1 MVFACNLLC
10 ASANAREYEEQVRIG
25 DKMGALQNVFSPNLS
40 WRTMISSF
48 FSAFDQFRTMTPID
62 VVDILVVAYII
73 YRVMKLLK
81 DTSAARLA
89 KGILILVLIM
99 LFASFL
105 RLTMISWLLRNAL
118 SVGVFAVVVIFQP
131 ELRRLLEQIGKGNLS
146 RMLIPDTDPN
156 VVESM
161 IVATVSACA
170 DMSRTKTGALIVFER
185 KERLGEIIATGTRV
199 DAAPSAELIKNIFF
213 KNSPLHDGAMIVR
226 AGRVCAAG
234 CVLPLSGNQGLSRD
248 LGTRHRAAVGM
259 SETADSVLVVVS
271 EETGAISV
279 AIGGMLKRSRA
290 SCSAMNSGT
299 GTKKAVLPPSATS
312 GREVPASEEEFYQKA
327 RFSAEAP
334 VAGTVY
340 RSVGSC
346 YGY

>member
-1 MVFACNLLC
+1 
-10 ASANAREYEEQVRIG
+10 
-25 DKMGALQNVFSPNLS
+25 
-40 WRTMISSF
+40 
-48 FSAFDQFRTMTPID
+48 MTPID

-105 RLTMISWLLRNAL
+105 HLTMISWLLRNAL

-146 RMLIPDTDPN
+146 RMLIPDTDPD

-161 IVATVSACA
+161 IVATVSACS

-279 AIGGMLKRSRA
+279 AIGGMLKRHLSPEILQKMLESELLGDELRSKNDKSRIA
-290 SCSAMNSGT
+290 AIRDKWKG
-299 GTKKAVLPPSATS
+299 G
-312 GREVPASEEEFYQKA
+312 
-327 RFSAEAP
+327 
-334 VAGTVY
+334 AGK
-340 RSVGSC
+340 
-346 YGY
+346 

>member
-1 MVFACNLLC
+1 
-10 ASANAREYEEQVRIG
+10 
-25 DKMGALQNVFSPNLS
+25 
-40 WRTMISSF
+40 
-48 FSAFDQFRTMTPID
+48 MTPID

-105 RLTMISWLLRNAL
+105 HLTMISWLLRNAL

-146 RMLIPDTDPN
+146 RMLIPDTDPD

-161 IVATVSACA
+161 IVATVSACT

-279 AIGGMLKRSRA
+279 AIGGMLKRHLSPEILQKMLESELLGDELRSKNDKSRIA
-290 SCSAMNSGT
+290 AIRDKWKG
-299 GTKKAVLPPSATS
+299 G
-312 GREVPASEEEFYQKA
+312 
-327 RFSAEAP
+327 
-334 VAGTVY
+334 AGK
-340 RSVGSC
+340 
-346 YGY
+346 

>member
-1 MVFACNLLC
+1 
-10 ASANAREYEEQVRIG
+10 
-25 DKMGALQNVFSPNLS
+25 
-40 WRTMISSF
+40 
-48 FSAFDQFRTMTPID
+48 
-62 VVDILVVAYII
+62 
-73 YRVMKLLK
+73 
-81 DTSAARLA
+81 
-89 KGILILVLIM
+89 M

-279 AIGGMLKRSRA
+279 AIGGMLKRHLSPEILQKMLESELLGDELRNRNEKSRIA
-290 SCSAMNSGT
+290 AIRDKWKG
-299 GTKKAVLPPSATS
+299 G
-312 GREVPASEEEFYQKA
+312 
-327 RFSAEAP
+327 
-334 VAGTVY
+334 AGK
-340 RSVGSC
+340 
-346 YGY
+346 

>member
-1 MVFACNLLC
+1 
-10 ASANAREYEEQVRIG
+10 
-25 DKMGALQNVFSPNLS
+25 
-40 WRTMISSF
+40 
-48 FSAFDQFRTMTPID
+48 MTPID

-89 KGILILVLIM
+89 KGILVLVLIM

-105 RLTMISWLLRNAL
+105 HLTMISWLLRNAL

-170 DMSRTKTGALIVFER
+170 DMSKTKTGALIVFER

-279 AIGGMLKRSRA
+279 AIGGMLKRHLSPEILQKMLESELLGDELRSKNEKSRIA
-290 SCSAMNSGT
+290 AIRDKWKG
-299 GTKKAVLPPSATS
+299 G
-312 GREVPASEEEFYQKA
+312 
-327 RFSAEAP
+327 
-334 VAGTVY
+334 AGK
-340 RSVGSC
+340 
-346 YGY
+346 

>member
-1 MVFACNLLC
+1 
-10 ASANAREYEEQVRIG
+10 
-25 DKMGALQNVFSPNLS
+25 
-40 WRTMISSF
+40 
-48 FSAFDQFRTMTPID
+48 
-62 VVDILVVAYII
+62 
-73 YRVMKLLK
+73 MKLLK

-105 RLTMISWLLRNAL
+105 HLTMISWLLRNAL

-146 RMLIPDTDPN
+146 RMLIPDTDPD

-279 AIGGMLKRSRA
+279 AIGGMLKRHLSPEILQKMLESELLGDELRSKNDKSRIA
-290 SCSAMNSGT
+290 AIRDKWKG
-299 GTKKAVLPPSATS
+299 G
-312 GREVPASEEEFYQKA
+312 
-327 RFSAEAP
+327 
-334 VAGTVY
+334 AGK
-340 RSVGSC
+340 
-346 YGY
+346 